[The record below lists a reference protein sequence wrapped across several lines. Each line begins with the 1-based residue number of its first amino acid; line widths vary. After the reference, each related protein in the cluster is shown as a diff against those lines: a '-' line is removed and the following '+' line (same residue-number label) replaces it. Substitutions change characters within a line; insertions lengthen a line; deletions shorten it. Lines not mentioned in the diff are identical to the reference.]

1 MSKLGKELRLFILA
15 GLSAVATD
23 FTLYYFM
30 QNFLDRDVAKAISF
44 LLGTVVAFF
53 INKYWTFEKHV
64 KSYREVVQ
72 FGMLYSVTLGLNV
85 MTNRFILDSTEVI
98 LLGFLVATGVSTVC
112 NFLGQKFWV
121 FK

>member
-1 MSKLGKELRLFILA
+1 MNKLGKELRRFILA

-23 FTLYYFM
+23 LSLYYIM
-30 QNFLDRDVAKAISF
+30 LNFLDHDVAKAISF

-64 KSYREVVQ
+64 KSYRELVQ
-72 FGMLYSVTLGLNV
+72 FGILYTVTLGLNV
-85 MTNRFILDSTEVI
+85 MTNRYILDITEII
-98 LLGFLVATGVSTVC
+98 LLAFLLATGVSTVC